1 MAATYTLSTPTA
13 YVDEGSTVTVYLTTT
28 NVADGARV
36 PFSITGTNIESSDFL
51 SSPSLIGTFI
61 VYANQASVSFNVK
74 NDLKTEYD
82 ETLILTLT
90 GTGNYET
97 ISITIRDTSKTV
109 VTSVVNFSVTASP
122 PAITEGQYVYF
133 NLTATN
139 LTPGTVVPYRI
150 LGIQQADLAFGNIT
164 GLLTFTSSN
173 VVGVTESSLTLPIL
187 RDNLTEGS
195 ETAVLLLSPEFPYS
209 LVVSSTVTIKDIS
222 LTIPP
227 SYTITAD
234 KYKVVE
240 GGNVTI
246 TVSTYN
252 IENGTVIGWE
262 IVPFKTDKY
271 KSEITIGDFVG
282 LSSLRG
288 TFPPISSNSASITLV
303 TRDDYVFEQSEFFY
317 INLTNLGAASSIIE
331 IVDSGNTFLT
341 SGAVYTGNI
350 LVSFLDKADLKANIG
365 AINIG
370 KGYWKDTSGQL
381 SENMYLQGKT
391 PFAPEG
397 AVAYYQPFSY
407 VIKSSKSIEEWG
419 SAIKTMLH
427 PAGLS
432 IFSEINNETLP
443 SNTQKIETIT
453 AGDADIQTFAT
464 ITADVTKLNAGN
476 TQTPTIPALVVD
488 AVSALYNL

>member
-13 YVDEGSTVTVYLTTT
+13 YVDEGSTVTIYLTTT

-36 PFSITGTNIESSDFL
+36 AFAITGTGIESSDFL
-51 SSPSLIGTFI
+51 SSPSLIGTFV
-61 VYANQASVSFNVK
+61 VYGNQASVSFNVK
-74 NDLKTEYD
+74 NDIKTEYD
-82 ETLILTLT
+82 EVLVLTLT

-97 ISITIRDTSKTV
+97 ISITIRDTSKTI
-109 VTSVVNFSVTASP
+109 VTSTVNFLVTASP
-122 PAITEGQYVYF
+122 PAITEGQYANFKV
-133 NLTATN
+133 TATN

-150 LGIQQADLAFGNIT
+150 LGIRQADLADGNIR
-164 GLLTFTSSN
+164 GFLTFTASN
-173 VVGVTESSLTLPIL
+173 VVNVTETTLSLPIL
-187 RDNLTEGS
+187 QDNLTEGS
-195 ETAVLLLSPEFPYS
+195 ETVLLLLSPEFPYS
-209 LVVSSTVTIKDIS
+209 LVVTSTITIRDTS

-227 SYTITAD
+227 SYILTPD
-234 KYKVVE
+234 KTKVVE

-246 TVSTYN
+246 NLSTYN
-252 IENGTVIGWE
+252 IADGTVVGWE
-262 IVPFKTDKY
+262 IVPYVTEKY
-271 KSEITIGDFVG
+271 KSDITIGDFVG
-282 LSSLRG
+282 LSSLQG
-288 TFPPISSNSASITLV
+288 LFPPISANASSITFV
-303 TRDDYVFEQSEFFY
+303 TSDDYVFEQSEFFY
-317 INLTNLGAASSIIE
+317 INLINLGVSSQIIE

-341 SGAVYTGNI
+341 SDATYSGNVS
-350 LVSFLDKADLKANIG
+350 VSFLDKADLTANIG
-365 AINIG
+365 AINIA

-381 SENMYLQGKT
+381 SENMYLQGRT

-443 SNTQKIETIT
+443 TNTQKIETIT
-453 AGDADIQTFAT
+453 AGETDIQTFAT

-476 TQTPTIPALVVD
+476 TRTPTISPLVVD